1 VQDQSEDILRVPVT
15 EVSLN
20 HRNDDPNR
28 VQIWKF
34 TLVDDY
40 SRYPFVRFVQCRK
53 PNGTHVVQF
62 LNEAYREMGVP
73 LQLYSDNDTI
83 IKNGRNAAAAKL
95 LNKILADSGGY
106 ELVQHL
112 AGNSQASGKVENAH
126 QWVEKA
132 EKYFGLKQQ
141 DEPLTLEMLNRFA
154 IDKCQ
159 ERRYAV
165 HRGTL
170 EIPAVRFNDQRRVMR
185 IPPPATLD
193 MVFLADQF
201 TVKLRDDL
209 TFAHKGQSYTVPSEW
224 QALCFS
230 QCGQEIS
237 VTMLPGADFFILID
251 LAGNEHEIP
260 LVLATPQKAGEF
272 KSLPQTATQRVKKEL
287 RESAKARKEARK
299 DVGQKRVI
307 PHFDT
312 TFDTSQAP
320 AIFPQR
326 TQEITV
332 ADIAA
337 AAPGLVPPSHY
348 AGVLWN
354 YWKALETLVTEGV
367 LTPSDEHKD
376 LLRAVFGDAEQMP
389 EMNVREGV
397 TKRLTRPHLTL
408 VRKIA

>member
-1 VQDQSEDILRVPVT
+1 
-15 EVSLN
+15 
-20 HRNDDPNR
+20 
-28 VQIWKF
+28 
-34 TLVDDY
+34 
-40 SRYPFVRFVQCRK
+40 
-53 PNGTHVVQF
+53 
-62 LNEAYREMGVP
+62 
-73 LQLYSDNDTI
+73 
-83 IKNGRNAAAAKL
+83 
-95 LNKILADSGGY
+95 
-106 ELVQHL
+106 
-112 AGNSQASGKVENAH
+112 
-126 QWVEKA
+126 
-132 EKYFGLKQQ
+132 
-141 DEPLTLEMLNRFA
+141 
-154 IDKCQ
+154 
-159 ERRYAV
+159 
-165 HRGTL
+165 
-170 EIPAVRFNDQRRVMR
+170 
-185 IPPPATLD
+185 